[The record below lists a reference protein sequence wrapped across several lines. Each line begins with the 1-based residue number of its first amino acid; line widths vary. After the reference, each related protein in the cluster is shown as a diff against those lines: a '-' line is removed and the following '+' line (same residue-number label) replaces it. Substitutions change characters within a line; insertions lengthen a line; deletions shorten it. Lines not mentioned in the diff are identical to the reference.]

1 MIQTRC
7 VERDLLEKVIAVI
20 IFNQHGSLSM
30 KAHLLSLRRLSQ
42 HICRYSIFQ
51 LSHHFIDMHLLEG
64 QHRILVMYQHRYFEY
79 EASHIIFLLF
89 VKVKYLMRLSF

>member
-1 MIQTRC
+1 MALGANIMHSLWYEDDGFNPVLVDFEHVVIQTRC

-64 QHRILVMYQHRYFEY
+64 
-79 EASHIIFLLF
+79 
-89 VKVKYLMRLSF
+89 

>member
-1 MIQTRC
+1 MALWASIMQLPRFEDDGFDLVLVDFEHVVIQTRC

-64 QHRILVMYQHRYFEY
+64 
-79 EASHIIFLLF
+79 
-89 VKVKYLMRLSF
+89 